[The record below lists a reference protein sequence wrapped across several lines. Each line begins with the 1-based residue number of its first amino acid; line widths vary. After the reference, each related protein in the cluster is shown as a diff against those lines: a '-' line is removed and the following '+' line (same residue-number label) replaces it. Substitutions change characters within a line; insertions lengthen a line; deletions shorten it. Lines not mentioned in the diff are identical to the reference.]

1 MSTPT
6 LRPTATAAALL
17 LALLAATGTAHA
29 ATPAGQADPA
39 IFKAHMGFL
48 ADDLLEGRETGSRG
62 YDIAARYVAGQFAQ
76 YGAAPRGDNG
86 TYLQAVPFK
95 TGRIVAGS
103 SVFEIVRKGGT
114 ETLVDLQDF
123 AQAPSLSSAATDVTA
138 PLVFVG
144 YGITAPG
151 FKHDDYAGMDVK
163 GKIVV
168 VLNGRPQSFPTE
180 EGAHYSSNQL
190 KRELAAKHGAVGVI
204 ALQTPRGEKT
214 FPFAYV
220 KQYAGSLSMNWADKD
235 GRGAHETPSIQ
246 GGAFLSMAAAAKL
259 FSEVDTK
266 LEAIYAAADAGQ
278 PVPRMDLKLSAHMAR
293 KSTLGDVQ
301 SSNVAAFI
309 EGSDPALKNEYVVF
323 TAHLDHLGIK
333 PEKKGDNIYN
343 GAMDNAAGIAT
354 LLEMARLTAQMPM
367 KPKRSLLFVAVT
379 GEEKGL
385 LGSDFYA
392 TNPTV
397 PLASIVANVNLDMPV
412 LTYDFSNVIA
422 FGAEHSTLK
431 AVTAKAAAANKLGL
445 VPDPWPDQGLF
456 TRSDHY
462 SFVRQGVPAI
472 SLVTGTGSF
481 TQGEDGGKIFDTFL
495 HTHYH
500 QPSDDMKLPINWTAA
515 ARFAQVN
522 FNLGVEIANSPE
534 RITWNKGDFF
544 GDLFKKK

>member
-1 MSTPT
+1 MSTST
-6 LRPTATAAALL
+6 LRPTAVAAALML
-17 LALLAATGTAHA
+17 TALAATFSTQA

-48 ADDLLEGRETGSRG
+48 ADDLLEGRETGTRA
-62 YDIAARYVAGQFAQ
+62 YDIAARYVAAQFAQ
-76 YGAAPRGDNG
+76 YGAAPKGDNG
-86 TYLQAVPFK
+86 SYLQAVPFK
-95 TGRIVAGS
+95 SGRIVPGS
-103 SVFEIVRKGGT
+103 SVMEIVRKGGT
-114 ETLVDLQDF
+114 EALVDLQDF
-123 AQAPSLSSAATDVTA
+123 AQGPSLSAAATDVTA

-168 VLNGRPQSFPTE
+168 VLSGKPSTFPTE
-180 EGAHYSSNQL
+180 EGAHYGSNQL
-190 KRELAAKHGAVGVI
+190 KRELAAQHGAVGII
-204 ALQTPRGEKT
+204 ALQTPRGEKA

-220 KQYAGSLSMNWADKD
+220 KQYANSLSMDWANAQ
-235 GRGAHETPSIQ
+235 GHGAHDTPGIQ

-266 LEAIYAAADAGQ
+266 VEAIYAAAEANQ
-278 PVPRMDLKLSAHMAR
+278 PLPRLDLKLSARLAR
-293 KSTLGDVQ
+293 KSTLGDVK

-309 EGSDPALKNEYVVF
+309 EGSDPQLKNEYVLF
-323 TAHLDHLGIK
+323 SAHLDHLGTK

-343 GAMDNAAGIAT
+343 GAMDNAAGVAA
-354 LLEMARLTAQMPM
+354 LLEMARLTAQMPV

-392 TNPTV
+392 HNPTV

-412 LTYDFSNVIA
+412 LTYDFSSVIA
-422 FGAEHSTLK
+422 FGADHSTLK
-431 AVTAKAAAANKLGL
+431 AATTNAAARNKLTL

-472 SLVTGTGSF
+472 SLATGTTSF
-481 TQGEDGGKIFDTFL
+481 TAGEDGGKVFDTFL

-500 QPSDDMKLPINWTAA
+500 QPSDDMNLPINWTAA
-515 ARFAQVN
+515 TRFAQVN
-522 FNLGVEIANSPE
+522 FDLGVEIANSPA
-534 RITWNKGDFF
+534 RVSWNKGDFF
-544 GDLFKKK
+544 GDLFRKK